1 MAYISDKE
9 LNELRSNAD
18 IVEIISSYIPL
29 SVKGKNFWGV
39 CPFHQDHSPSMSV
52 SKEKQIYKCFS
63 CGASGNVF
71 SFVQNY
77 ENVSFA
83 EAIKIVADKSG
94 FVLSNNFEFKKQE
107 KYNNEYQMMD
117 IAMKYYENN
126 LNSSKGKEAKDY
138 LAKRG
143 LDASAIKE
151 FNIGLSLNNNSLNK
165 LLEQKGYDYNQ
176 MRGVGL
182 ISDKSTIY
190 DVFFDRIMF
199 PIHNIDGK
207 VVAFTG
213 RVFNKES
220 QAKYLGSKETKIYHK
235 SNILFNYHRALP
247 YIKTSKELIIVEGNM
262 DAIRMY
268 ISGIKNTVALMG
280 TALTSEQLQIIKKL
294 KCKVILMLDNDD
306 AGEKATY
313 DISFLLEK
321 EKIETA
327 VVRLENEK
335 DPDSYIL
342 KNSVDAMVNNIKNA
356 IPVNEFKLKY
366 LKKDKNLNNTDDLV
380 KYVKIVLD
388 NLNKSDDEI
397 LKEITLKKLSE
408 DYNLSYDLLKKQLN
422 DKKEVIVE
430 TDEVKKENNKKKTS
444 YDEAIENILYFM
456 MNDSKFIKIYIKQ
469 LGYIE
474 EKLYRLIASEIIYYY
489 EKNKSIN
496 LADFITYANSSKLNN
511 EIMAII
517 SNVNIN
523 ELEENIF
530 MDCINLVK
538 KKTKEKEIKK
548 LKLELKNTMDENK
561 KEEILQK
568 IINIKVG
575 SGKE

>member
-18 IVEIISSYIPL
+18 IVEIVSSYIPL

-138 LAKRG
+138 LTKRG
-143 LDASAIKE
+143 LDAAAIKE
-151 FNIGLSLNNNSLNK
+151 FNIGLSLNNNALNK
-165 LLEQKGYDYNQ
+165 ILEQKGYDYNQ
-176 MRGVGL
+176 MRSVGL
-182 ISDKSTIY
+182 ISEKSTIY
-190 DVFFDRIMF
+190 DTFFDRIMF
-199 PIHNIDGK
+199 PIHNIEGK

-213 RVFNKES
+213 RVFNKEN

-247 YIKTSKELIIVEGNM
+247 YIKTQKELIIVEGNM

-268 ISGIKNTVALMG
+268 ISGIKNTIALMG
-280 TALTSEQLQIIKKL
+280 TALTTEQLQIIKKL
-294 KCKVILMLDNDD
+294 KCRVILMLDNDT

-313 DISFLLEK
+313 DMSFLLEK
-321 EKIETA
+321 EKIETL

-335 DPDSYIL
+335 DPDSYII
-342 KNSVDAMVNNIKNA
+342 KNSVDAMMNNIKNA
-356 IPVNEFKLKY
+356 IPVNEFKLNY

-388 NLNKSDDEI
+388 DLKKSDDEI
-397 LKEITLKKLSE
+397 LKEVTLKKLSD
-408 DYNLSYDLLKKQLN
+408 DYNLSYDLLKKQLD
-422 DKKEVIVE
+422 DKKEKIVNEEPKEVIS
-430 TDEVKKENNKKKTS
+430 KKKNA
-444 YDEAIENILYFM
+444 YDEALNNILYFM

-469 LGYIE
+469 LGYID
-474 EKLYRLIASEIIYYY
+474 EKKYRLIASEIIYYY

-496 LADFITYANSSKLNN
+496 LADFITYANSSKLNK
-511 EIMAII
+511 EIMDII
-517 SNVNIN
+517 GNVNIS
-523 ELEENIF
+523 ELEENVF
-530 MDCINLVK
+530 MDCITVIK
-538 KKTKEKEIKK
+538 KKTKENEIKK
-548 LKLELKNTMDENK
+548 LKEELKNTMDENK

-568 IINIKVG
+568 IVNIKIG
-575 SGKE
+575 SGK

>member
-77 ENVSFA
+77 ETVSFA

-107 KYNNEYQMMD
+107 KYNSEYQMMD

-138 LAKRG
+138 LIKRG
-143 LDASAIKE
+143 LTLDDIKT
-151 FNIGLSLNNNSLNK
+151 FDIGLSLNNNSLNK
-165 LLEQKGYDYNQ
+165 LLEQKGYNYDQ

-190 DVFFDRIMF
+190 DTFFDRIMF
-199 PIHNIDGK
+199 PIHNIEGK

-213 RVFNKES
+213 RVYNKES
-220 QAKYLGSKETKIYHK
+220 QAKYLGSKETRIYHK

-247 YIKTSKELIIVEGNM
+247 YVKTQKELIIVEGNM

-268 ISGIKNTVALMG
+268 ISGIKNTIALMG

-294 KCKVILMLDNDD
+294 KCKVILMLDNDK

-313 DISFLLEK
+313 DVSFLLEK
-321 EKIETA
+321 ENIETA

-335 DPDSYIL
+335 DPDSYIM
-342 KNSVDAMVNNIKNA
+342 KNGIDAMLNNIKNA
-356 IPVNEFKLKY
+356 IPVNEFKLNY

-380 KYVKIVLD
+380 KYVKTVIDDLK
-388 NLNKSDDEI
+388 KSDDEI
-397 LKEITLKKLSE
+397 LKEVTLKKLSE
-408 DYNLSYDLLKKQLN
+408 DYNLSYDLLKKQL
-422 DKKEVIVE
+422 DEKKEKIVME
-430 TDEVKKENNKKKTS
+430 QEEKVVSKKRTA
-444 YDEAIENILYFM
+444 YDDAIYNILYFM

-469 LGYIE
+469 LGYID
-474 EKLYRLIASEIIYYY
+474 EKIYRLIASEIIYYY
-489 EKNKSIN
+489 EKNKNIN

-511 EIMAII
+511 EIMDVI

-523 ELEENIF
+523 DLDEKIF

-538 KKTKEKEIKK
+538 KKAKDKEIKK
-548 LKLELKNTMDENK
+548 LKEELKHTMDENK

-568 IINIKVG
+568 IVSIKIG
-575 SGKE
+575 SGK